1 MSYCSVGI
9 GPSQYHMSAVKWK
22 FDGDK
27 EVTYLVDTRLMM
39 DAGKSPFV
47 FRRLSQAVE
56 RFIREWEYQLIAC
69 LNDYIIV
76 ADDYFCRAGT
86 PSLDYSEN

>member
-47 FRRLSQAVE
+47 FRSLS
-56 RFIREWEYQLIAC
+56 
-69 LNDYIIV
+69 
-76 ADDYFCRAGT
+76 
-86 PSLDYSEN
+86 